1 MGVSLATAKRRL
13 AEARAAL
20 DERFGDPTRRPER
33 EDRHG

>member
-13 AEARAAL
+13 AEARVAL
-20 DERFGDPTRRPER
+20 DERFGEPTRLPGR